1 MATKWHPASG
11 KFGFLGE
18 TQGSKQ
24 ARKARGQISEQISTL
39 EQRLPEIEESFT
51 TLQSIQSRT
60 QQLRGLSELENFLN
74 KSYDI
79 RRQSEVSKGR
89 TGFATVGTMEDRAMT
104 RLMEQRQ
111 KQAELSD
118 IQNQM
123 ADVKLAQERTREIRS
138 LQDLISRLELE
149 KSSY

>member
-11 KFGFLGE
+11 KFGLLGE
-18 TQGSKQ
+18 TSGSKQ
-24 ARKARGQISEQISTL
+24 ARKARNQISEQISTL
-39 EQRLPEIEESFT
+39 EQRLPEIEQSFDV
-51 TLQSIQSRT
+51 LQSVQSRT

-79 RRQSEVSKGR
+79 RRQSEVSRGR
-89 TGFATVGTMEDRAMT
+89 TGFANVGTMEDKAME
-104 RLMEQRQ
+104 RLIEQRQ
-111 KQAELSD
+111 RQAEMSD

-123 ADVKLAQERTREIRS
+123 SNLKLSQERTREVRS

-149 KSSY
+149 KTSY